1 MPVASLKSLTVSLFS
16 TAAVLAICAST
27 GQLHAQSPTTF
38 AQEVLPRPE
47 APFGGQIGTTY
58 RDSKADFPK
67 PVTAPA
73 GAPNVLIVILDDVG
87 FGHAGAFGGAVSTPT
102 MDRLAQNGLRHN
114 QFHTTALC
122 SPTRGALLTGRN
134 HHSIG
139 TGVII
144 EMGTGFPGYT
154 GIVPNTTAGLPE
166 MLRQNGYTTAAFGKW
181 HNTPDNEISPSGP
194 FDRWPTGKTWGF
206 EYFYGFMN
214 GETHQYYPVLY
225 RNTDPVAPPKS
236 PEQGYHLTEDLVDDA
251 TGWLN
256 RVKATNPHKPWFM
269 YFSTGAIHGPH
280 HTPKA
285 YREKYSGKFDAGWDK
300 YREETF
306 ARQKQLGVV
315 PQTATLT
322 PRPAEI
328 PAWDSQSEEAK
339 RVYRRL
345 MENYSGF
352 LDHTDEQVGRLVQAI
367 EKAGQLDNTLIFYI
381 IGDNGASG
389 EGGLEGTINEV
400 ASLNGIQL
408 GLKGLQD
415 KFDELG
421 GPSTEPHVPV
431 GWAWAADTP
440 FKWKKQVA
448 SHFGGTRNGLIVH
461 WPKDIKAKGELRSQF
476 HHVIDI
482 APTVLDAAG
491 VREPQ
496 IVNGT
501 VQKPIEGVSMRY
513 SFGDAA
519 APSRR
524 TVQYFEML
532 GNRGI
537 YKDGWMASAR
547 HGRLPWQTAGG
558 SSFDDDKWELY
569 KLSDDFTQATDLSA
583 QNPQKVKELQA
594 AFLEEAKKYNV
605 LPLDDRMSERFDAS
619 LRPNPLAGLKSF
631 SYGPGTT
638 NISESAVL
646 NTHGVP
652 FSVTAE
658 IETGT
663 AGADGVLAAIGG
675 ITSGWTLYVKDGK
688 PAFDYNFFEVEKYRT
703 QSSEAVPSG
712 KSTVR
717 MEFVPVEPG
726 PAKPATVKLFI
737 NGKQTGEG
745 RVERTV
751 PFRYSVEPFDI
762 GMDNVSAVSDAYKSP
777 FPFKGRIEQVTI
789 ELNPSAGA
797 GRALK

>member
-1 MPVASLKSLTVSLFS
+1 MRAILLG
-16 TAAVLAICAST
+16 TAAAFAISALASELQAQTAT
-27 GQLHAQSPTTF
+27 GSPT
-38 AQEVLPRPE
+38 QEVLPKPE
-47 APFGGQIGTTY
+47 APFAGQIGTTY
-58 RDSKADFPK
+58 RESRADFPK
-67 PVTAPA
+67 PIAAPA

-87 FGHAGAFGGAVSTPT
+87 FGHAGTFGGAVSTPT

-122 SPTRGALLTGRN
+122 SPTRAALLTGRN
-134 HHSIG
+134 HHSVG

-154 GIVPNTTAGLPE
+154 GIVPNTTAGLPQ
-166 MLRQNGYTTAAFGKW
+166 MLRQNGYATAAFGKW
-181 HNTPDNEISPSGP
+181 HNTPDNEISPGGP
-194 FDRWPTGKTWGF
+194 FDRWPTGSTWGF

-225 RNTDPVAPPKS
+225 RNTDPVPPPKS

-251 TGWLN
+251 SGWLN
-256 RVKATNPHKPWFM
+256 RVKATNPQKPWFM

-285 YREKYSGKFDAGWDK
+285 HREKYMGKFDAGWDK

-306 ARQKQLGVV
+306 TRQKQLGVV
-315 PQTATLT
+315 PPNAMLT
-322 PRPAEI
+322 PRPTEI
-328 PAWDSQSEEAK
+328 PAWDAQPEDAK
-339 RVYRRL
+339 RVYGRL

-352 LDHTDEQVGRLVQAI
+352 LDHTDEQIGRLVSAI
-367 EKAGQLDNTLIFYI
+367 EKSGQLENTLIFYV

-389 EGGLEGTINEV
+389 EGGLEGTVNEV

-421 GPSTEPHVPV
+421 GPTTEPHVPV

-440 FKWKKQVA
+440 FKWTKQVA
-448 SHFGGTRNGLIVH
+448 SHFGGTRNGLIIH
-461 WPKDIKAKGELRSQF
+461 WPKGIRAKGELRSQF

-491 VREPQ
+491 IREPQ
-496 IVNGT
+496 IVNG
-501 VQKPIEGVSMRY
+501 VPQKSIEGVSMRY
-513 SFGDAA
+513 SFDSAA

-558 SSFDDDKWELY
+558 GGSFDDDTWELY
-569 KLSDDFTQATDLSA
+569 RLSDDFTQATDVSA
-583 QNPQKVKELQA
+583 QNPAKVKELQA

-619 LRPNPLAGLKSF
+619 LRPNPLAGLTSF

-646 NTHGVP
+646 NTHGVS

-658 IETGT
+658 VETGGT
-663 AGADGVLAAIGG
+663 NVDGVLAAIGG
-675 ITSGWTLYVKDGK
+675 VTSGWTLYVKDGK
-688 PAFDYNFFEVEKYRT
+688 PVFDYNFFEVEKYRT
-703 QSSEAVPSG
+703 QASEALPPG

-717 MEFVPVEPG
+717 MEFTPVEAG
-726 PAKPATVKLFI
+726 PAKPATVKLFV

-745 RVERTV
+745 RVEKTV
-751 PFRYSVEPFDI
+751 PFRYGVEPFDV
-762 GMDNVSAVSDAYKSP
+762 GMDNVSAVSDAYKPP

-789 ELNPSAGA
+789 EVKPTAAG
-797 GRALK
+797 GRALQ